1 MPKISGDSPTCK
13 LLRYILS
20 EYRNICNRVL
30 RGATSGRLKEQLLT
44 LAVCYLII
52 FKIKQKNEVLSRR
65 KLEMHQSL
73 QPKKILSTAFYISL
87 LILTLAFTSVYSL
100 TFEYAQKL
108 QYLLFPIS
116 FYAIIYFFSSYGKH
130 RNIELYILFANFLWV
145 ALMCWLHHSNYND
158 IFSIHSESFWAL
170 MWCIFFFAGVSLHRV
185 SRKKAIDWLSV
196 IICGYLFILSVL
208 ALYGVFLG
216 KLPIQSRF
224 FSEFI
229 YYTEESHNGLRHIT
243 FLGYHRN
250 ITTAWFFIGMC
261 LMINQWFT
269 CENRLWR
276 IPIGIAGLFFFLIIG
291 MQHSRSN
298 YVATAV
304 ALALLTLSLLMHHF
318 SNFFYSGKYNIFLKL
333 ITFCTAALAAVFLF
347 YSAVSQSS
355 TIISKIAVNIS
366 ANQTE
371 QIEISDGTSSGSD
384 EASEIAVITDERSFL
399 EDATSMTGRT
409 TIWKAVIPAIK
420 AKPSIAAIG
429 YDDAIEFIN
438 LFTGVKYHY
447 AHMHNTFLQALVYY
461 GIPSMLLYIVFFT
474 FLFVKMLKFYFSDK
488 VKICDKIIVLP
499 LSGLLLYGII
509 ELLLSSVTRVSS
521 VLFCFFAGVLISRY
535 KEIFDSKKS

>member
-1 MPKISGDSPTCK
+1 MQTEGAIIDFGS
-13 LLRYILS
+13 LLSY
-20 EYRNICNRVL
+20 NINYK
-30 RGATSGRLKEQLLT
+30 S
-44 LAVCYLII
+44 
-52 FKIKQKNEVLSRR
+52 KNEVTSRR

-73 QPKKILSTAFYISL
+73 RPKKMLSTAFYISV

-116 FYAIIYFFSSYGKH
+116 FYTIIYFFSSYSKH
-130 RNIELYILFANFLWV
+130 RSIEFYILFANFVWV
-145 ALMCWLHHSNYND
+145 ALARWLHHSNYNN
-158 IFSIHSESFWAL
+158 IFSIYSESFWAF
-170 MWCIFFFAGVSLHRV
+170 MWCVFFFAGVSLHGT
-185 SRKKAIDWLSV
+185 SRKKAIDWLSA
-196 IICGYLFILSVL
+196 IICGYLFILSAL
-208 ALYGVFLG
+208 ALYGVLFD
-216 KLPIQSRF
+216 KLPIQSQL

-229 YYTEESHNGLRHIT
+229 YYTEESRNGLRHVT

-276 IPIGIAGLFFFLIIG
+276 IPIGVAGLFFFLVIG

-318 SNFFYSGKYNIFLKL
+318 SNFFYSDKYNVFFKAI
-333 ITFCTAALAAVFLF
+333 IFCTAALIAVFLF

-355 TIISKIAVNIS
+355 TIISKITVNIS

-371 QIEISDGTSSGSD
+371 KNEISDGTSSVSD
-384 EASEIAVITDERSFL
+384 EANEIAVITDERSFL
-399 EDATSMTGRT
+399 EDAASMTGRT
-409 TIWKAVIPAIK
+409 TIWKAVVPAITT
-420 AKPSIAAIG
+420 KPSIAAFG
-429 YDDAIEFIN
+429 HDDAIEFIN
-438 LFTGVKYHY
+438 QFTGVKYHY

-461 GIPSMLLYIVFFT
+461 GMPSMLLYFAFFAL
-474 FLFVKMLKFYFSDK
+474 LFIKMLKLYFCDK
-488 VKICDKIIVLP
+488 IKLCDKIIVLP

-521 VLFCFFAGVLISRY
+521 VLFCYFAGVLVYRY
-535 KEIFDSKKS
+535 KEIFDSKTS